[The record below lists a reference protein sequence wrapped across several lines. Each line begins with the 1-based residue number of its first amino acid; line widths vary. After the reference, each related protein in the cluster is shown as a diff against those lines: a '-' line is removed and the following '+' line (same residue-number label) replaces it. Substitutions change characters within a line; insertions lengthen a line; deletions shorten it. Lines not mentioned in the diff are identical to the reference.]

1 MDTGFFRISL
11 ESNSMLR
18 KRIIPKILVRKSG
31 DNYTAVVSRNFDRF
45 IAVGNP
51 LSQFRIM
58 DSNKADEISII
69 NLHRGGSS
77 PVPEFSKML
86 SSFVEASS
94 TPISAGGGI
103 KSILD
108 ADTFMKTGIEK
119 ISIPIYAD
127 ASNLFLFEYVSKK
140 YGKQAV
146 QATLDYSLSK
156 SFYTIRRSKS
166 PLNLDE
172 LSLVVRT
179 YLNSGAGEI
188 VITNMEKDGTRTG
201 LDLSLLNLP
210 SYGIDVPI
218 LVSGGAHSA
227 DNFVEAFRAGA
238 DGVIS
243 GTYMAK
249 MDQSLLQLRSKIAIS
264 DINVRRIK

>member
-1 MDTGFFRISL
+1 
-11 ESNSMLR
+11 MLR
-18 KRIIPKILVRKSG
+18 KRIIPRILVRKLG

-45 IAVGNP
+45 ITVGNP

-77 PVPEFSKML
+77 PVSEFSFML
-86 SSFVEASS
+86 SKFVEASS

-103 KSILD
+103 KSMLD

-127 ASNLFLFEYVSKK
+127 SSNLSLFEYVSNK
-140 YGKQAV
+140 YGNQAV
-146 QATLDYSLSK
+146 QATLDYSMSESLYK
-156 SFYTIRRSKS
+156 IRRSGS
-166 PLNLDE
+166 PLHIDD
-172 LSLVVRT
+172 LSVLIRS

-188 VITNMEKDGTRTG
+188 VITNMGKDGARVG

-210 SYGIDVPI
+210 RYGIEVPI
-218 LVSGGAHSA
+218 LLSGGAHSA

-249 MDQSLLQLRSKIAIS
+249 MDQSLLQLRSKIAVS

>member
-1 MDTGFFRISL
+1 
-11 ESNSMLR
+11 MLR
-18 KRIIPKILVRKSG
+18 KRIIPRILVRKLG

-45 IAVGNP
+45 ITVGNP

-77 PVPEFSKML
+77 PVSEFSIML
-86 SSFVEASS
+86 SKFVEASS

-103 KSILD
+103 KSMLD
-108 ADTFMKTGIEK
+108 ADIFMKTGIEK

-127 ASNLFLFEYVSKK
+127 SSNLSLFEYVSNK
-140 YGKQAV
+140 YGNQAV
-146 QATLDYSLSK
+146 QATLDYSMSESLYK
-156 SFYTIRRSKS
+156 IRRSES
-166 PLNLDE
+166 QLHLDD
-172 LSLVVRT
+172 LSALLRS

-188 VITNMEKDGTRTG
+188 VITNMEKDGARAG
-201 LDLSLLNLP
+201 MDFSLLKIP
-210 SYGIDVPI
+210 DYGIDVPI
-218 LVSGGAHSA
+218 LLSGGAHSA

-249 MDQSLLQLRSKIAIS
+249 MDQSLLQLRSKIAVS

>member
-1 MDTGFFRISL
+1 
-11 ESNSMLR
+11 MLR

-31 DNYTAVVSRNFDRF
+31 DNYIAVVSRNFDRF
-45 IAVGNP
+45 ITVGNA

-77 PVPEFSKML
+77 PVSEFSRTL
-86 SSFVEASS
+86 SKFVEASS

-103 KSILD
+103 KSTLD

-146 QATLDYSLSK
+146 QATLDYTLSEPT
-156 SFYTIRRSKS
+156 YTIRRSQM
-166 PLNLDE
+166 PLNFAN
-172 LSLVVRT
+172 LSALIRS

-188 VITNMEKDGTRTG
+188 VITNMENDGARTG
-201 LDLSLLNLP
+201 LDLSLLKLP

-218 LVSGGAHSA
+218 LLSGGAHSA
-227 DNFVEAFRAGA
+227 DNFVQAFQAGA
-238 DGVIS
+238 DGVVS

-249 MDQSLLQLRSKIAIS
+249 MDQSLLQLRSKIAVS

>member
-1 MDTGFFRISL
+1 
-11 ESNSMLR
+11 MLR

-31 DNYTAVVSRNFDRF
+31 DNYIAVLSRNFDRF
-45 IAVGNP
+45 ITVGNA

-77 PVPEFSKML
+77 PVSEFSRTL
-86 SSFVEASS
+86 SKFVEASS

-103 KSILD
+103 KSTLD

-146 QATLDYSLSK
+146 QATLDYTFSEPI
-156 SFYTIRRSKS
+156 YTIRRSQT
-166 PLNLDE
+166 PLNFAN
-172 LSLVVRT
+172 LSALIRS

-188 VITNMEKDGTRTG
+188 VITNMENDGARAG
-201 LDLSLLNLP
+201 LDLSLLKLP

-218 LVSGGAHSA
+218 LLSGGAHSA
-227 DNFVEAFRAGA
+227 DNFVQAFQAGA
-238 DGVIS
+238 DGVVS

-249 MDQSLLQLRSKIAIS
+249 MDQSLLQLRSKIAVS

>member
-1 MDTGFFRISL
+1 
-11 ESNSMLR
+11 MLR

-31 DNYTAVVSRNFDRF
+31 DSYSAVISRNFDRF
-45 IAVGNP
+45 ITVGNA

-77 PVPEFSKML
+77 PVSEFSKTL
-86 SSFVEASS
+86 FKFVEASS

-127 ASNLFLFEYVSKK
+127 SSNLFLFEYVSSK

-146 QATLDYSLSK
+146 QATLDYSATE

-166 PLNLDE
+166 LLNLDE
-172 LSLVVRT
+172 LSSIVRT
-179 YLNSGAGEI
+179 YLKSGAGEI
-188 VITNMEKDGTRTG
+188 AITNMEKDGARTG
-201 LDLSLLNLP
+201 LDLSLLNLTG
-210 SYGIDVPI
+210 YGINVPI
-218 LVSGGAHSA
+218 LLSGGAHSA

-249 MDQSLLQLRSKIAIS
+249 MDQSLLQLRSKIAVS
-264 DINVRRIK
+264 GINVRLIK

>member
-1 MDTGFFRISL
+1 
-11 ESNSMLR
+11 MLR
-18 KRIIPKILVRKSG
+18 KRIIPKILVRKLG
-31 DNYTAVVSRNFDRF
+31 DNYSAVVSRNFDRF
-45 IAVGNP
+45 ITVGDA

-77 PVPEFSKML
+77 PVSEFSRTL
-86 SSFVEASS
+86 FRFVEVSS
-94 TPISAGGGI
+94 TPISAGGGV

-108 ADTFMKTGIEK
+108 VETFMNTGIEK

-127 ASNLFLFEYVSKK
+127 ASNLFLFEYVSNK

-146 QATLDYSLSK
+146 QATLDYSLSE
-156 SFYTIRRSKS
+156 SLYTIRRSKS
-166 PLNLDE
+166 QLNLDE
-172 LSLVVRT
+172 LTALVRR

-188 VITNMEKDGTRTG
+188 VITNMEKDGARAG
-201 LDLSLLNLP
+201 LDFSLLNLP

-218 LVSGGAHSA
+218 LLSGGAHSA
-227 DNFVEAFRAGA
+227 DNFVDAFRAGA

-249 MDQSLLQLRSKIAIS
+249 MDQNLLQLRSKIAVS
-264 DINVRRIK
+264 GINVRLIK

>member
-1 MDTGFFRISL
+1 
-11 ESNSMLR
+11 MLR
-18 KRIIPKILVRKSG
+18 KRIIPKILIRKLG
-31 DNYTAVVSRNFDRF
+31 DNYNAVVSRNFDRF
-45 IAVGNP
+45 ITVGNA
-51 LSQFRIM
+51 LSQFKIM

-77 PVPEFSKML
+77 PVSEFSKTL
-86 SSFVEASS
+86 SAFVEASS

-108 ADTFMKTGIEK
+108 ADTIMKTGIEK

-127 ASNLFLFEYVSKK
+127 ASNLFLFEYVSNK

-146 QATLDYSLSK
+146 QATLDYSSSE
-156 SFYTIRRSKS
+156 SFYTIRRSNS
-166 PLNLDE
+166 QLNLDE
-172 LSLVVRT
+172 LTDLIKS

-188 VITNMEKDGTRTG
+188 VITNIERDGARNG
-201 LDLSLLNLP
+201 LDMSLLNLP

-218 LVSGGAHSA
+218 LLSGGAHSA

-249 MDQSLLQLRSKIAIS
+249 MDQSLLQLRSKIAVS
-264 DINVRRIK
+264 GINVRLIK

>member
-1 MDTGFFRISL
+1 
-11 ESNSMLR
+11 MLR
-18 KRIIPKILVRKSG
+18 KRIIPKILVRRLG
-31 DNYTAVVSRNFDRF
+31 ENYNAVVSRNFNRF
-45 IAVGNP
+45 ITVGNV

-69 NLHRGGSS
+69 NLHREGSS
-77 PVPEFSKML
+77 PVPEFSKL
-86 SSFVEASS
+86 LAKIVEASS
-94 TPISAGGGI
+94 TPISAGGGV

-108 ADTFMKTGIEK
+108 AGTFMKTGIEK

-127 ASNLFLFEYVSKK
+127 ASNLFLFEYVSSK

-146 QATLDYSLSK
+146 QATLDYSSSETL
-156 SFYTIRRSKS
+156 YTIRRSKS
-166 PLNLDE
+166 QLNFDE
-172 LSLVVRT
+172 LTALIKS

-188 VITNMEKDGTRTG
+188 VITNMEKDGARTG
-201 LDLSLLNLP
+201 LDFSLLNLP

-218 LVSGGAHSA
+218 LLSGGAHSA

-249 MDQSLLQLRSKIAIS
+249 MDQNLLQLRSKIAVS
-264 DINVRRIK
+264 GINVRPIK

>member
-1 MDTGFFRISL
+1 
-11 ESNSMLR
+11 MLR

-31 DNYTAVVSRNFDRF
+31 DSYIAVVSRNFDRF
-45 IAVGNP
+45 ITVGNA

-77 PVPEFSKML
+77 PVSEFSRTL
-86 SSFVEASS
+86 SKFVEASS

-103 KSILD
+103 KSTLD
-108 ADTFMKTGIEK
+108 VDTFMKTGIEK

-127 ASNLFLFEYVSKK
+127 ASNLSLFEYASKK

-146 QATLDYSLSK
+146 QATLDYSLSEAL
-156 SFYTIRRSKS
+156 YTIRRSQL
-166 PLNLDE
+166 PLNLAD
-172 LSLVVRT
+172 LSDLIRS

-188 VITNMEKDGTRTG
+188 VITNMENDGARAG
-201 LDLSLLNLP
+201 LDLSLLKLP

-218 LVSGGAHSA
+218 LLSGGAHSA
-227 DNFVEAFRAGA
+227 DNFVQAFQAGA

-249 MDQSLLQLRSKIAIS
+249 MDQSLLQLRSKIAVS